1 MKKITLL
8 CIFFILSF
16 GFNVSAELIAEEDIF
31 FEEINIV
38 KSEVSGTELEPTFER
53 DDYTTNS
60 IKPTIE
66 RPGGGGIFSFRTA
79 VSIGGKTANHST
91 SSARSLPATSS
102 TYSSK
107 DLISEGKVK
116 QRRYYDGSGRA
127 IRDVDYF
134 HGDDGTHTFP
144 HIHYITWPSGKF
156 VRSGAY
162 PAQF

>member
-8 CIFFILSF
+8 CIFFILFF
-16 GFNVSAELIAEEDIF
+16 GYNVSADLVTEEDIF
-31 FEEINIV
+31 LEEINL
-38 KSEVSGTELEPTFER
+38 SEGNLNGTELESTYES
-53 DDYTTNS
+53 DEYITNS

-66 RPGGGGIFSFRTA
+66 RPGGGGTFSFRTA

-91 SSARSLPATSS
+91 YSGHSLPITSS

-107 DLISEGKVK
+107 DLIFDGKVK

-134 HGDDGTHTFP
+134 HSDNGTHTFP
-144 HIHYITWPSGKF
+144 HFHYITWPSGKF
-156 VRSGAY
+156 VRSGPY